1 MAKRYLVLLLAMM
14 IGLLIGSCTD
24 PAEDDTTAPGAP
36 TTLNYD
42 ANQSGDGQIYL
53 LWVAPADKDV
63 SLYRIYRDSG
73 TGTFSEIITVTETFY
88 LDTDLDYNVEYGYK
102 VTAEDDSGNESP
114 FSNTIELQPVNLY
127 SPASP
132 ANLTIQAH
140 NIVADFEVN
149 VELTWSANTENDFSY
164 YKIYK
169 SATTPLFVPDEAS
182 FLDSVTSIFY
192 LDEDVIPGN
201 TYHYKLVAYDLG
213 HKGSD
218 PTIVVS
224 DTPLEVP
231 SQTLPANLAEGVSLH
246 PTFMWTNVNMAAKY
260 KLVLRT
266 SSQSGDIWEID
277 ITTTSTNTMS
287 VTYPTNATVA
297 LSGNTRYYWFVAGFS
312 QLNEEVNVY
321 SATSSFR
328 TL

>member
-1 MAKRYLVLLLAMM
+1 
-14 IGLLIGSCTD
+14 
-24 PAEDDTTAPGAP
+24 
-36 TTLNYD
+36 
-42 ANQSGDGQIYL
+42 
-53 LWVAPADKDV
+53 VAPADDDV

-73 TGTFSEIITVTETFY
+73 SGTFSELTTVSETFY
-88 LDTDLDYNVEYGYK
+88 LDTDLDYNITYSYK

-114 FSNTIELQPVNLY
+114 FTDEISLQPVNLF

-132 ANLTIQAH
+132 ANLAIQAH
-140 NIVADFEVN
+140 NIEADFEVN
-149 VELTWSANTENDFSY
+149 VELTWAANTENDFSY

-169 SATTPLFVPDEAS
+169 SATTPLFVPDAIS

-192 LDEDVIPGN
+192 LDEDVTPGN

-231 SQTLPANLAEGVSLH
+231 TQTSPANLAEGVSLT
-246 PTFMWTNVNMAAKY
+246 PTFMWTNVNMAVKY

-266 SSQSGDIWEID
+266 SSQSGDIWETD
-277 ITTTSTNTMS
+277 VTATTENTMS
-287 VTYPTNATVA
+287 ITYPSNATVA
-297 LSGNTRYYWFVAGFS
+297 LSGNTRYYWFIAGFS
-312 QLNEEVNVY
+312 QDNEEVNVY
-321 SATSSFR
+321 SPTSSFR